1 MFNASFASTVII
13 MAFIIVRGFQA
24 LALFLRYPHPKSLP
38 SGEGTY
44 YRPAGL
50 YARSFASTVIIMTFI
65 IVRGVQALALL
76 LRYPHP
82 KSLPS
87 GKGLAIAL
95 LDSMCGVS
103 RVLSCAKLF
112 E

>member
-1 MFNASFASTVII
+1 MFNASFASAVII
-13 MAFIIVRGFQA
+13 MTFIIVRGFQA

-44 YRPAGL
+44 CRPDGL
-50 YARSFASTVIIMTFI
+50 YVRCFASAVIIMTFI
-65 IVRGVQALALL
+65 IVLGFQALALL

-87 GKGLAIAL
+87 GKGLIIAL
-95 LDSMCGVS
+95 PGSMRGVS

>member
-1 MFNASFASTVII
+1 MFNASFAS
-13 MAFIIVRGFQA
+13 A
-24 LALFLRYPHPKSLP
+24 
-38 SGEGTY
+38 
-44 YRPAGL
+44 
-50 YARSFASTVIIMTFI
+50 VIIMTFI
-65 IVRGVQALALL
+65 IVRGFQALALL

-95 LDSMCGVS
+95 PGSMHGVS

>member
-1 MFNASFASTVII
+1 MFNASFASAVI
-13 MAFIIVRGFQA
+13 
-24 LALFLRYPHPKSLP
+24 K
-38 SGEGTY
+38 
-44 YRPAGL
+44 
-50 YARSFASTVIIMTFI
+50 MTFI
-65 IVRGVQALALL
+65 IVRGFQALALL